1 VERNQLLAIV
11 VIVVVVAGAGV
22 AFVFMQQPSRPP
34 ENTLIWE
41 TIGNPDYMDP
51 HVNYESFGSWVQYN
65 IYETLYTY
73 PWDSAV
79 TDPSVPLLAESA
91 PVLSAGGTNITIDL
105 REDITFHDG
114 TPFNASCVKWNVER
128 AMKIF
133 YPDGPVWM
141 LAEPLKGGAVVE
153 AAAFGDGPSSPAF
166 QAAFDD
172 WVENSG
178 AIEVIDTY
186 TIRFVL
192 EEPYVPFIA
201 AMTYEVGA
209 IMSPSYAIAH
219 ASDPAWATWEA
230 YGVDYGEFENPMTTQ
245 TCGTGPYML
254 TEWVPDQF
262 IELDLYD
269 EYWRTSTSPNAG
281 SIEKVFIK
289 TNEDVNGRSLNL
301 RTGTIDGC
309 YWPTTNALDIWD
321 NTTDASTDPN
331 IFVSTGGYSYTV
343 IFFGFNMGIINMTTG
358 AVLEE
363 YDSPFQWLN
372 FRKAA
377 SWAMDYDAFLS
388 AALNGFGVQG
398 KGCIPIG
405 MFGHNDSAYNWEYN
419 MTAAVE
425 EWNLA
430 MADSAFVDALN
441 ALDNSI
447 TLYYNSGNTVRE
459 QGCLLLADGL
469 TEMWSD
475 DDADDTGLDAAMT
488 VTTQALE
495 WSNYLDHIREKRM
508 PIFFV
513 GWAPDYADPDNYVF
527 PFAYHYGTYAQRISY
542 NNTDVND
549 WYELAKTETD
559 PEVRKDYYDLIQEQ
573 LAEDAPYLWMY
584 QPTEFRTWRAWLH
597 GDGLVYNPMHQ
608 VYFYH
613 VYKQYTT

>member
-1 VERNQLLAIV
+1 MERNQLLAIV

-51 HVNYESFGSWVQYN
+51 HVNYENFGGTVQYN

-79 TDPSVPLLAESA
+79 TDPSVPLLAASA
-91 PVLSAGGTNITIDL
+91 PVVSADGLNYTIAL
-105 REDITFHDG
+105 RTGITFHDG
-114 TPFNASCVKWNVER
+114 TPFNASCVKWNFER

-141 LAEPLKGGAVVE
+141 LAEPILGGTAVE
-153 AAAFGDGPSSPAF
+153 DAAFGDGPSSPAF
-166 QAAFDD
+166 AAAFDN
-172 WVENSG
+172 WVATSDS
-178 AIEVIDTY
+178 IIVVDDY
-186 TIRFVL
+186 TIKFRL
-192 EEPYVPFIA
+192 EAPYSAFIA
-201 AMTYEVGA
+201 ALTYNVGMQ
-209 IMSPSYAIAH
+209 ISPSFCIAE
-219 ASDPAWATWEA
+219 ASDPAWATWED
-230 YGVDYGEFENPMTTQ
+230 YGVDYGEFENPLSDQ

-254 TEWVPDQF
+254 TDWVPDQF
-262 IELDLYD
+262 IELDLYTD
-269 EYWRTSTSPNAG
+269 YWRTSSSPNAG
-281 SIEKVFIK
+281 EIEKVFIK

-301 RTGTIDGC
+301 RTGTADVV
-309 YWPTTNALDIWD
+309 YWPTTNALDIWSNVTED
-321 NTTDASTDPN
+321 TTDEN

-358 AVLEE
+358 TVLDEKV
-363 YDSPFQWLN
+363 SPFSFLN
-372 FRKAA
+372 FRRSA
-377 SWAMDYDAFLS
+377 SYAMDYTAFLS

-398 KGCIPIG
+398 KGCVPIG
-405 MFGHNDSAYNWEYN
+405 MTGHNGSTYNWEYN

-430 MADSAFVDALN
+430 MNETGFADSLN
-441 ALDNSI
+441 ELDNSL

-469 TEMWSD
+469 TAMWA
-475 DDADDTGLDAAMT
+475 DADANDTLDSPMT

-527 PFAYHYGTYAQRISY
+527 PFAYHRGTYAMRISY
-542 NNTDVND
+542 NNSEVNAL
-549 WYELAKTETD
+549 YLLAKTETD
-559 PEVRKDYYDLIQEQ
+559 IPTRNGYYSQIQEI
-573 LAEDAPYLWMY
+573 LSEDAPYLWMY

-597 GDGLVYNPMHQ
+597 GDGLVYNPMHGY
-608 VYFYH
+608 YFYH
-613 VYKQYTT
+613 MYKAYPTA

>member
-1 VERNQLLAIV
+1 MERNQLLAIV

-51 HVNYESFGSWVQYN
+51 HVNYESFGSWIHYN

-79 TDPSVPLLAESA
+79 TDPDVPLLAASA
-91 PVLSAGGTNITIDL
+91 PVLSGDGLNYTITL

-114 TPFNASCVKWNVER
+114 TPFNASCVKWNIER

-141 LAEPLKGGAVVE
+141 IAEPLLGGAAVE
-153 AAAFGDGPSSPAF
+153 TAAFTYGPSSAEF
-166 QAAFDD
+166 KAVFDD
-172 WVENSG
+172 WVANSSS
-178 AIEVIDTY
+178 IIVLDTY
-186 TIRFVL
+186 TVRFRL
-192 EEPYVPFIA
+192 ADPYPAFIA

-209 IMSPSYAIAH
+209 MMSPSFAIAH
-219 ASDPAWATWEA
+219 ATNTTYANWEG
-230 YGVDYGEFENPMTTQ
+230 YGVDYGEYENYMADH

-254 TEWVPDQF
+254 TNWVPDQF
-262 IELDLYD
+262 IELDINPD
-269 EYWRTSTSPNAG
+269 YWRTSTSTGAG

-321 NTTDASTDPN
+321 NVTHASNDPN
-331 IFVSTGGYSYTV
+331 IYVSTGGYSYTV
-343 IFFGFNMGIINMTTG
+343 IFFGFNMGIINMTDEG
-358 AVLEE
+358 KGVL
-363 YDSPFQWLN
+363 DSPFKWVN
-372 FRKAA
+372 FRRAA

-398 KGCIPIG
+398 EGPIPIG
-405 MFGHNDSAYNWEYN
+405 MTGHNGSAYHWEYN
-419 MTAAVE
+419 LTAAVE

-430 MADSAFVDALN
+430 MNESGFVDALN
-441 ALDNSI
+441 DMDNHL

-469 TEMWSD
+469 TAMW
-475 DDADDTGLDAAMT
+475 ADSNANMTGLDADMT

-495 WSNYLDHIREKRM
+495 WSNYLDHIRNKKM

-527 PFAYHYGTYAQRISY
+527 PFGYHIGTFASRISY
-542 NNTDVND
+542 NDTDVNT
-549 WYELAKTETD
+549 WYEQAKIETD
-559 PEVRKDYYDLIQEQ
+559 PDERNRLYSLIQEKM
-573 LAEDAPYLWMY
+573 AEDAPYLWMY

-597 GDGLVYNPMHQ
+597 GDGLVYNPMHSI
-608 VYFYH
+608 YFYH
-613 VYKQYTT
+613 VYKIYPTT